1 MIDNADRILDRVIRK
16 NKKGKTA
23 VPKGLFKKAKGIVII
38 SSFEAGVLFGGH
50 SGKGIIIAKDENGNW
65 SPPSAIGLT
74 GFGCGP
80 LIGASWKDT
89 VIFLFDDIAVDTLA
103 GEVGGMFGAQGEL
116 TISSTFGRAADLS
129 ASLSDFGVGSTF
141 SLAHTKG
148 LFAGLSLNGA
158 VLRCCKKANEDFYQK
173 SISARLILFEGA
185 VQIPNDTGLRR
196 VYQKLDMLAEDNR
209 SSPEDDED
217 EDDSRSEKLQ
227 YRINESFLDDPPL
240 NKQWSGKLPITRQY
254 NKEHTGL
261 RQRTRTM

>member
-1 MIDNADRILDRVIRK
+1 MIDNADRILDRVISK

-50 SGKGIIIAKDENGNW
+50 SGNGIIIAKDDNGNW

-74 GFGCGP
+74 GFECGP

-89 VIFLFDDIAVDTLA
+89 VIFLFDDIAVETLA
-103 GEVGGMFGAQGEL
+103 GEVGAMFGAQGEL
-116 TISSTFGRAADLS
+116 TIPSFGRAADLS
-129 ASLSDFGVGSTF
+129 ASFSDFGVGSTF
-141 SLAHTKG
+141 ALAHTKG

-185 VQIPNDTGLRR
+185 VQVPNETALQS
-196 VYQKLDMLAEDNR
+196 VYQKLNMIAEENE
-209 SSPEDDED
+209 PLPVGQEN
-217 EDDSRSEKLQ
+217 SESNLHPGS
-227 YRINESFLDDPPL
+227 ESFLDDLPVDKKCL
-240 NKQWSGKLPITRQY
+240 AELPIMRHR
-254 NKEHTGL
+254 KEEHKGV
-261 RQRTRTM
+261 RKNRTRTK